1 MSRWVNLDLESL
13 QVDLELG
20 FAAGI
25 SDLLVYRQHITVSRP
40 VRYDRLYMFKDFFV
54 STWTVTSCSHSR
66 ISFLCS

>member
-40 VRYDRLYMFKDFFV
+40 VRYDRLCMFMLNLNMKIFV
-54 STWTVTSCSHSR
+54 KYLQDLDKEVWH
-66 ISFLCS
+66 